1 MNPAIYFLLFLP
13 IIIALIQQKKNKN
26 WIASYLKLKQGK
38 ENHIM
43 REAAEK
49 FIDKE
54 CLVYLLSGEV
64 NGVIQEVTDHSLL
77 VETPTD
83 RQAINLD
90 FVIRIREYPKNK
102 HGKKKSIVLD

>member
-13 IIIALIQQKKNKN
+13 IILVLIQQKKNKN
-26 WIASYLKLKQGK
+26 WTAQYLKLKQGK

-54 CLVYLLSGEV
+54 CYFYLLSGEV
-64 NGVIQEVTDHSLL
+64 EGILREVTDHSLL
-77 VETPTD
+77 IETQQGM
-83 RQAINLD
+83 QALNLD

>member
-13 IIIALIQQKKNKN
+13 IMIVLIQQKKNKD
-26 WIASYLKLKQGK
+26 WIVQYLKLKHRK

-54 CLVYLLSGEV
+54 CMVYLLSGEV
-64 NGVIQEVTDHSLL
+64 KGVIREVTDHSLL
-77 VETPTD
+77 IETPTD
-83 RQAINLD
+83 RQILNLD
-90 FVIRIREYPKNK
+90 FVIRIREFPKNK
-102 HGKKKSIVLD
+102 HGKKKSVVWD